1 MPDKRSVWVVTAEPE
16 APPQLRRGVPVR
28 TGPSVA
34 KALEVEVLRENMARF
49 LLVLQDMLPA
59 EMADVGQFRLEEE
72 EVNAEVTGEGSLMLL
87 GTGVRAAGMG
97 GIKFILRRRKDD
109 APHY

>member
-1 MPDKRSVWVVTAEPE
+1 MPENKTVWVVTAEPE
-16 APPQLRRGVPVR
+16 APQPLRRGLPVR

-34 KALEVEVLRENMARF
+34 KALEVEVLRENLARF
-49 LLVLQDMLPA
+49 LLVLQDILPV
-59 EMADVGQFRLEEE
+59 EMADMGDFRLEEV

-97 GIKFILRRRKDD
+97 GIKFVLRRVHEDGK
-109 APHY
+109 P

>member
-1 MPDKRSVWVVTAEPE
+1 LPENKTVWVVTAEPE
-16 APPQLRRGVPVR
+16 APQPLRRGLPVR

-49 LLVLQDMLPA
+49 LLVLQDMLPT
-59 EMADVGQFRLEEE
+59 EMAEVGDFRLEEV

-97 GIKFILRRRKDD
+97 GIKFVLRRVHEDGK
-109 APHY
+109 P

>member
-1 MPDKRSVWVVTAEPE
+1 M
-16 APPQLRRGVPVR
+16 
-28 TGPSVA
+28 A
-34 KALEVEVLRENMARF
+34 KALEVEVLRENLTRF

-59 EMADVGQFRLEEE
+59 EMADVGDFRLEEV

-97 GIKFILRRRKDD
+97 GIKFVLRRVHDEKGT
-109 APHY
+109 

>member
-1 MPDKRSVWVVTAEPE
+1 MPENKTVWVVTAEPE
-16 APPQLRRGVPVR
+16 AAQPVRRGLPVR

-49 LLVLQDMLPA
+49 LLVLQEMLPA
-59 EMADVGQFRLEEE
+59 EMSQVGDFRLEEV

-97 GIKFILRRRKDD
+97 GIKFILRRVHDEGR
-109 APHY
+109 A